1 MDMPFPAVSPHIS
14 SEELDKL
21 VEEYFNKIQQYS
33 DVVVLVQGEFV
44 FTYRMIVL
52 LKKQGIR
59 VVAAQSDRRTIE
71 FVDENKNTR
80 RESVFE
86 FIRFMEY

>member
-1 MDMPFPAVSPHIS
+1 M
-14 SEELDKL
+14 
-21 VEEYFNKIQQYS
+21 
-33 DVVVLVQGEFV
+33 
-44 FTYRMIVL
+44 
-52 LKKQGIR
+52 
-59 VVAAQSDRRTIE
+59 AAQSERKSVE